1 MSTLQPRRRG
11 TPRPTHVRATRPSF
25 DLIKL
30 LVVIAIISVLIS
42 LLLPAVQRQED
53 RMQLYS
59 TTGGKWTRPVRVTYS
74 IVPDGTSIG
83 GTPSNLWQTLNR
95 LPDWQEQIETAAAIW
110 EAVANINLVQ
120 VPDNGAPIGCSG
132 DQQGDPS
139 FGDVR
144 IGGMNQSLSQ
154 LGFAFLP
161 PAYNGGTNAG
171 DIFFNTAQSWQT
183 NGTSYDLLTVAIHEF
198 GHALGMAHS
207 QIVTAC
213 MCANYHGVDES
224 LASDDVAGIQ
234 SIYGTPP
241 PTGSNTSHNTALNI
255 TSYINGNGQIA
266 MSNQAIVTNVDTNWY
281 QLTVPA
287 STTGNMVVTMQSSK
301 LSSLIPKVTVYN
313 GNLQG
318 AVVATGSTY
327 GATVSVTI
335 SGVTPG
341 QTWYIKAMA
350 AVSGAGNI
358 GSYGL
363 LVNFRSSPQAAIAP
377 PYTVVAAQP
386 SQNPSTT
393 PEGTGWII
401 GGQFIPYL
409 GILNALL
416 GGLLGDV
423 EGVFLIVYGT
433 LSGYGETMAVGNP
446 ASYGHHSSRGAGDT
460 QLHAHHQHRLLNT
473 SHDSP
478 ETTIIAT
485 AVHKG
490 ADPKQGGP
498 RRCSIDATRDRD
510 QSRPRGCVPSEP
522 RSRTG
527 GPTSL
532 LERRPSFAGGLPS
545 ESGPALPLSRDLDRD
560 LPRDRQMITPRGP

>member
-1 MSTLQPRRRG
+1 MSTLQPRHRG

-30 LVVIAIISVLIS
+30 LVVIAIISVLIV

-59 TTGGKWTRPVRVTYS
+59 TTGGKWTHPVRITYS

-83 GTPSNLWQTLNR
+83 GTPSNLQRTLSS

-120 VPDNGAPIGCSG
+120 VPDDGAAIGCSG
-132 DQQGDPS
+132 DQQGDPR
-139 FGDVR
+139 FGDIR

-213 MCANYHGVDES
+213 MYANYHGVDES
-224 LASDDVAGIQ
+224 LTSDDVAGIQ
-234 SIYGTPP
+234 SIYSTPP
-241 PTGSNTSHNTALNI
+241 PTGSNTSHNSALNI
-255 TSYINGNGQIA
+255 TSYINGNRTDRDVQPSHRHQCRCELVPTHRPRFDHGKYGRHDAVERVELAHPQGHGLQREFAGRGRGDRLDLWCYGQRHHFGRDPGA
-266 MSNQAIVTNVDTNWY
+266 DLVH
-281 QLTVPA
+281 
-287 STTGNMVVTMQSSK
+287 
-301 LSSLIPKVTVYN
+301 
-313 GNLQG
+313 QG
-318 AVVATGSTY
+318 DGRRL
-327 GATVSVTI
+327 G
-335 SGVTPG
+335 SGVHRVVWPAGQLRLQSPG
-341 QTWYIKAMA
+341 GYRA
-350 AVSGAGNI
+350 AFHGRGGSALPGSLHNPGGNGVDYWRSI
-358 GSYGL
+358 HPLPGHLGCATRRPSRRRLWGL
-363 LVNFRSSPQAAIAP
+363 PHRLRHPLGLWR
-377 PYTVVAAQP
+377 YDGGRQP
-386 SQNPSTT
+386 
-393 PEGTGWII
+393 
-401 GGQFIPYL
+401 
-409 GILNALL
+409 
-416 GGLLGDV
+416 
-423 EGVFLIVYGT
+423 
-433 LSGYGETMAVGNP
+433 GELWLP
-446 ASYGHHSSRGAGDT
+446 FQQGAGDT
-460 QLHAHHQHRLLNT
+460 QLHAHHQHRLPNT
-473 SHDSP
+473 PHDSS

-485 AVHKG
+485 AVHKD
-490 ADPKQGGP
+490 ADPKQGEP

-510 QSRPRGCVPSEP
+510 QSKPRGCVPSEP

-527 GPTSL
+527 GATSL
-532 LERRPSFAGGLPS
+532 LERRPPLAGGRPS
-545 ESGPALPLSRDLDRD
+545 ESGPALQLSRGLDRD